1 MKQTKWFHRCTSH
14 LILVSTTVIMLYCIN
29 PVASRNTNTH
39 SKANNSYPSPPCMG
53 AKCKDGIVL
62 LSIHIREHDDV
73 LSGDITGNVPL
84 LDNIGPV
91 RIEQLDENLML
102 VNSGWRTDGHALADK
117 GRELCKNYSI
127 LYGNE
132 KGNDFGRYIGWGLVD
147 YLVEYHCQESVRSLS
162 TSGLLATYCANQFG
176 LYLVDICGLF
186 PCRALAIGSHAQE
199 INKYLGVIDFVNISV
214 QEGANEL
221 LSTLR
226 NYAAQQ
232 SKLGEEIVDKDTRGR
247 NVPKWQIPNDSIVE
261 IVFLKPSANIIRK
274 RVAFLNESVLI
285 D

>member
-1 MKQTKWFHRCTSH
+1 MFQRCTSH
-14 LILVSTTVIMLYCIN
+14 LILVSTVIMLYCIN
-29 PVASRNTNTH
+29 PVASRSTNKH
-39 SKANNSYPSPPCMG
+39 KANYYPSPPCMG

-62 LSIHIREHDDV
+62 LSIHVREHDDV
-73 LSGDITGNVPL
+73 LSGDVSGTNELL

-91 RIEQLDENLML
+91 RIEQLDEISMV
-102 VNSGWRTDGHALADK
+102 VNSGWRVDGHTVADK

-127 LYGNE
+127 LYGKE

-147 YLVEYHCQESVRSLS
+147 YLVEYNCQESVRSLS
-162 TSGLLATYCANQFG
+162 TSGLLATYCANQFE
-176 LYLVDICGLF
+176 LFLVDICGLF

-199 INKYLGVIDFVNISV
+199 INKYLGAINFVNISV

-221 LSTLR
+221 LNTLR
-226 NYAAQQ
+226 NYAGQH
-232 SKLGEEIVDKDTRGR
+232 SKLGEEIIDKDTRGC

-261 IVFLKPSANIIRK
+261 IVFLKPSGNIIRK
-274 RVAFLNESVLI
+274 RVAFLNDSVLI